1 MADQL
6 ADIGREKEEEWDL
19 DYAIPDHWRVDGA
32 RLAALNQKLAYQ
44 ILIHKKVPKPGS
56 CSDTTRNNI
65 EYTKDEVERVTG
77 IRPTEKQIWKGISKK
92 PIQRK
97 KTDFLWK
104 LLHDRVRCGKY
115 FKHIPGWEDKQY
127 CQCGEI
133 ENPEHVLTE
142 CELTSEL
149 WDKIAAVWTATA
161 ETKWTRPTRGI
172 IQGIGSLRFM
182 NEQQQEMHSDTY
194 YYKVL
199 IMEAAWE
206 LWKYR

>member
-1 MADQL
+1 LQIESDSLSNLKGITEQVSEWEDKDYIGIQNDKEWRLLVYLLRSRPATTEFKWVQAHNGTVGNEMADQL

-32 RLAALNQKLAYQ
+32 RLAVLNQKLAYQ

-133 ENPEHVLTE
+133 ENPEHIL
-142 CELTSEL
+142 
-149 WDKIAAVWTATA
+149 
-161 ETKWTRPTRGI
+161 
-172 IQGIGSLRFM
+172 
-182 NEQQQEMHSDTY
+182 
-194 YYKVL
+194 
-199 IMEAAWE
+199 
-206 LWKYR
+206 